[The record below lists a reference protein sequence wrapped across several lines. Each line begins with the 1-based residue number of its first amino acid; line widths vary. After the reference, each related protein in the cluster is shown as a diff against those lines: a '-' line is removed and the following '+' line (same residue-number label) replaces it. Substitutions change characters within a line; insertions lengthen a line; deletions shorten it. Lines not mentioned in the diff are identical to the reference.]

1 MATGSF
7 TFDQPKLPVNDR
19 RWWRRVRRDRMA
31 LVVIGVLGLI
41 VLVSLAAPLSPY
53 DPTGA
58 DFASVLDPPSAAHPL
73 GTDALGRDLLTRIA
87 HGGRISLAA
96 GLLAVGLATSIG
108 VLLGAVGGYLR
119 GPTDLAVTAITD
131 LLLAFPPLL
140 LAILLVAVLGPSL
153 TNAMV
158 AVGLAM
164 SPGFI
169 RLVRATV
176 LTESSK
182 DYVEAAHAVGVHPV
196 VVVFRHILPNSL
208 APMIVQISL
217 TLGAAILAT
226 AGLGFLGLGA
236 QPPTAEWGRMV
247 SEGRSHMATSP
258 HLIVFPGAAVAIT
271 VLAMNLLGDSLRDAL
286 DPRLA

>member
-1 MATGSF
+1 MAI
-7 TFDQPKLPVNDR
+7 
-19 RWWRRVRRDRMA
+19 
-31 LVVIGVLGLI
+31 VVLFILGLI
-41 VLVSLAAPLSPY
+41 VLASLAAPLSPY

-58 DFASVLDPPSAAHPL
+58 DFASVLDPPSPAHPF
-73 GTDALGRDLLTRIA
+73 GTDALGRDVLTRVA

-96 GLLAVGLATSIG
+96 GFIAVGLATSIG
-108 VLLGAVGGYLR
+108 LVLGALGGYVR
-119 GPTDLAVTAITD
+119 GLPDLGVSAVTD

-158 AVGLAM
+158 AVGIAM

-169 RLVRATV
+169 RLIRATV
-176 LTESSK
+176 MAESSK
-182 DYVEAAHAVGVHPV
+182 DYVEAAHAVGLHPLNV
-196 VVVFRHILPNSL
+196 VLRHILPNSF

-258 HLIVFPGAAVAIT
+258 HLILFPGAAVAIT
-271 VLAMNLLGDSLRDAL
+271 VLAMNLLGDALRDAL